1 MLRAR
6 PAIHF
11 FAWPCFSVLSSHPI
25 SSPNSGSP
33 SHGAQQW
40 AQQVHRDIKTENILL
55 NPGDTPVVADFGFL
69 GKARQNAR
77 QNSRLAGP
85 MKKTMV
91 KPWLGS
97 AWWMVALLQPRNLWI
112 CGMCLNPYGF
122 HMIHLPVSVAI
133 LCFLSIYL
141 SNRSNPIPIY
151 LQSIV
156 IQSYPM
162 YSKRSV
168 YRTDSNAI

>member
-11 FAWPCFSVLSSHPI
+11 FAWPCFSVLLSHPI

-40 AQQVHRDIKTENILL
+40 GQQVHRDIKTENILL

-69 GKARQNAR
+69 GKARQNGKTI
-77 QNSRLAGP
+77 AG
-85 MKKTMV
+85 
-91 KPWLGS
+91 LGS
-97 AWWMVALLQPRNLWI
+97 AWWMVLLLQPRYLWI